1 MNPDDFKSRSKSVF
15 DSLASLES
23 VHNVKAKEYI
33 DRTLDTFD
41 PTENEEK
48 RSSSS
53 AVKRKD
59 GEFKVPEIPPPLT
72 ICGPPRRSNFTPSN
86 SGGFKRRHNEPDHVR
101 NPHKWKRYSLEDVKV
116 ISFFEGS
123 LSTSF
128 LAVYDFV

>member
-33 DRTLDTFD
+33 DRSLDTFD
-41 PTENEEK
+41 PTEENEK
-48 RSSSS
+48 RSSAA

-59 GEFKVPEIPPPLT
+59 GEFKVPEMPPPRSQS
-72 ICGPPRRSNFTPSN
+72 GPRRSNFNPPN

-116 ISFFEGS
+116 INFF
-123 LSTSF
+123 
-128 LAVYDFV
+128 

>member
-33 DRTLDTFD
+33 DRSLDTFD
-41 PTENEEK
+41 PTEENEEK
-48 RSSSS
+48 RSSAA

-59 GEFKVPEIPPPLT
+59 GVFKVPEMPPPRSQS
-72 ICGPPRRSNFTPSN
+72 GPRRSNFTPAT

-116 ISFFEGS
+116 ITFFRR
-123 LSTSF
+123 LF
-128 LAVYDFV
+128 ID